1 MAEEPHDTWR
11 SRWGADAVR
20 RGVPLTTIVVAVAVA
35 IGLLDLNAALILGL
49 WVLRKI
55 VLYIVIAFFLTLLFT
70 PLMRRLNQAGLSH
83 GLSATVVFVGGL
95 LVILGLVY
103 LFV

>member
-11 SRWGADAVR
+11 SRLGADAGR

-35 IGLLDLNAALILGL
+35 IGFIDLNAALIVGL

-55 VLYIVIAFFLTLLFT
+55 VL
-70 PLMRRLNQAGLSH
+70 
-83 GLSATVVFVGGL
+83 
-95 LVILGLVY
+95 
-103 LFV
+103 